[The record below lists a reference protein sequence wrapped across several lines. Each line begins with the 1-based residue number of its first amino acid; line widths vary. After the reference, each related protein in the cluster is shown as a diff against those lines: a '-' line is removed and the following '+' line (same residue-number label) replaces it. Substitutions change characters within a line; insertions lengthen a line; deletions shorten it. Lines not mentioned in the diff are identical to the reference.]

1 LFQLD
6 FSELAQSG
14 GSEQNSVSIAL
25 KPLYEGAFFKL
36 GSGADREKVN
46 QINSLSAAIE
56 RLKI

>member
-1 LFQLD
+1 MD
-6 FSELAQSG
+6 FFELAQSM

-36 GSGADREKVN
+36 WSGGDREKVN
-46 QINSLSAAIE
+46 QINSLSAAVE